1 MPRARAVQTP
11 GATPADTTVD
21 TTETPAVT
29 DADVSDAQEA
39 AKAKAAPKATGELTA
54 ADYAGMHSSQVDAT
68 KLKKSVLCK
77 DGWVVPDLPPQAPV
91 RA

>member
-1 MPRARAVQTP
+1 MPRARPVQTP
-11 GATPADTTVD
+11 GATPADAP
-21 TTETPAVT
+21 ETPEAVT
-29 DADVSDAQEA
+29 DLDVSDAQEA
-39 AKAKAAPKATGELTA
+39 AKPKATKAAKAAGDLTA
-54 ADYAGMHSSQVDAT
+54 ADYAGMHSSEVDAT